1 MSSEQDILSLRK
13 NIIKNYAPLTMRMI
27 GNESVP
33 HSNSMIKLLRSDEY
47 NNLVT
52 SIMDTNSI
60 DSLNMKLILFKEYID
75 SAINRAKDIDFTC
88 KKIEKGFIEFLITYT
103 NKFRRFGIEH
113 EDIFNWIITKPIC
126 FYIENE
132 PSPYTFIYN
141 NFNYFYKALGFDIN
155 YISTSINTVIIK
167 SIDSYLISEDI
178 KKYENIHKILG
189 FYLVEYI
196 TSVVEFKYI
205 VSLITNVGEYLTRG
219 GNGIDFAFLFRYMA
233 ESIRDRNE
241 PFLADWRAISDALR
255 AENIYRFKKPS
266 MDYIISFDIMVYVKI
281 IDVYKYTY
289 DSSISINENMND
301 IANAIA
307 YIYRE
312 EYHIDKNI
320 TNSNI
325 YDILRI
331 NMSDE
336 KSDLLKIFNVRDVKR
351 RFKNIQDHFIS
362 NLGNKILGYLS

>member
-1 MSSEQDILSLRK
+1 MSSEQDVLSLRK
-13 NIIKNYAPLTMRMI
+13 DIIKIYAPLTILMI
-27 GNESVP
+27 GNDSV
-33 HSNSMIKLLRSDEY
+33 HRDDSMITFLRSDEY
-47 NNLVT
+47 NELVT
-52 SIMDTNSI
+52 SILDSDSI
-60 DSLNMKLILFKEYID
+60 ESLNMKLILFKEYVD
-75 SAINRAKDIDFTC
+75 SAINRAKNIDFTC
-88 KKIEKGFIEFLITYT
+88 EKIEKGFMEFLVTYT

-113 EDIFNWIITKPIC
+113 EDIFSWIITKPIC

-132 PSPYTFIYN
+132 PSPYKYIYN
-141 NFNYFYKALGFDIN
+141 NLNSFYKAPGFDIN

-205 VSLITNVGEYLTRG
+205 VSLITNVGEYLARE
-219 GNGIDFAFLFRYMA
+219 GNGIDFDFLFRYMA

-255 AENIYRFKKPS
+255 AENVYRFKKPS
-266 MDYIISFDIMVYVKI
+266 MNYIISFNTMVYVKI

-289 DSSISINENMND
+289 DSSISINENMNN
-301 IANAIA
+301 IAMTIA

-312 EYHIDKNI
+312 EYHIDKYI